1 MTEHPS
7 SLLFSNMNIIQD
19 KEDEPFVE
27 QENSDEDEL
36 EKFEDIRPSKNNIPW
51 PLSTGLIN
59 KEDDIEQFTVNSLEK
74 HYVRFLLDLREGHL
88 LPQSI
93 IKSITNYFT
102 AMLNILFK
110 IIHHQA
116 TQSSNSLL
124 IPLADIEKLIL
135 QIKTSMC
142 NIIKNE
148 YQFSKRCE
156 EHFEYVAPCEIKIND
171 QGDCGY
177 YVPIERSIK
186 NLLNKA
192 DVITYLID
200 NLNDN
205 IVQTKKDPDLM
216 LTYRDGTGVKDNSL
230 LKLNPNAFLIQLY
243 SDGIGITNP
252 IGPKKDEHKLT
263 LYYFVI
269 EDLPDVVRSMLQ
281 SIGLVGIC
289 CTKYLSLETNPI
301 KYFESMINDLNHLQ
315 TTGLSVQSFNGQL
328 HFVFSLLTGDNL
340 ATHKIG
346 GFQRNFNSGQFCH
359 LCHISYEFRL
369 TPLTDIS
376 FLPRRVTTHNMY
388 VQQAVKSF
396 NTKPVAGV
404 VGESPLPHLIG
415 FHPIKSL
422 PNDLM
427 HDFAEGICPL
437 IILGMLKEASVKR
450 LMIYDQIEQKMN
462 TFNYGMNDQS
472 NKPPKI
478 RAEHL
483 TNSRIIGSASQKLC
497 LFKLIPIIFDDVI
510 DQLTNTLD
518 IYTCLHEIISYTYS
532 TKFRKSWLPY
542 LDSLTTRF
550 QSLMVHHLSQVVISK
565 VHFVTE
571 YSRLIGANEPA
582 THFWCMRF
590 EGKYL
595 YFKQLAIRSLNF
607 KNPAFTLIK

>member
-1 MTEHPS
+1 MCPPHFCPLCQNHQSFSAFVSLYKHIRSIHRNDKTFNIRCSLNPGCGSVYTTFESYRSHLNRYHRDLLNDYSIPIDHSLNMTEHPS

-36 EKFEDIRPSKNNIPW
+36 EKFEDIRSSENNIPW

-59 KEDDIEQFTVNSLEK
+59 EEDDIEQFTVNSFEK

-102 AMLNILFK
+102 AVLNILFK

-142 NIIKNE
+142 NITKNE
-148 YQFSKRCE
+148 HQFSKRCE
-156 EHFEYVAPCEIKIND
+156 EHFGYVAPCEIKIND

-186 NLLNKA
+186 NLLNKP

-216 LTYRDGTGVKDNSL
+216 LTYRDGTEAKDNSL
-230 LKLNPNAFLIQLY
+230 LKLNPNVFLIQFY
-243 SDGIGITNP
+243 SDGIGVTNP

-263 LYYFVI
+263 LYYFVL
-269 EDLPDVVRSMLQ
+269 EDLPDVVRSMLHQ
-281 SIGLVGIC
+281 L
-289 CTKYLSLETNPI
+289 PI
-301 KYFESMINDLNHLQ
+301 VNHSNHLQ
-315 TTGLSVQSFNGQL
+315 TTGLTVQSFNGQL
-328 HFVFSLLTGDNL
+328 HFVFSLLAGDNL
-340 ATHKIG
+340 AAHEIG
-346 GFQRNFNSGQFCH
+346 GFQRNFNSGQFCR

-404 VGESPLPHLIG
+404 VGESPLSHLIG

-427 HDFAEGICPL
+427 HDFAEG
-437 IILGMLKEASVKR
+437 
-450 LMIYDQIEQKMN
+450 
-462 TFNYGMNDQS
+462 
-472 NKPPKI
+472 
-478 RAEHL
+478 
-483 TNSRIIGSASQKLC
+483 
-497 LFKLIPIIFDDVI
+497 
-510 DQLTNTLD
+510 TL
-518 IYTCLHEIISYTYS
+518 
-532 TKFRKSWLPY
+532 
-542 LDSLTTRF
+542 
-550 QSLMVHHLSQVVISK
+550 
-565 VHFVTE
+565 
-571 YSRLIGANEPA
+571 
-582 THFWCMRF
+582 
-590 EGKYL
+590 
-595 YFKQLAIRSLNF
+595 
-607 KNPAFTLIK
+607 